1 MTKSDIQLVRSLTDK
16 RSRTA
21 TGLFVAEGEK
31 LIGELRDSQLH
42 VARIFALQGVFYGP
56 EVEVVSPKDMERL
69 SQLKT
74 PSSALALIEL
84 PSYELQPQ
92 HLKHSLV
99 LALDNIQNPG
109 NMGTIIR
116 LADWFGIT
124 DVVCSRATAD
134 CFNPKVVQATMGAI
148 VRVRVHYTD
157 LEPCL
162 AECAEQGIPIYGTF
176 LEGENI
182 FNAPLSQAGIIV
194 MGNEGQGVSHG
205 VERLITRKLFIPP
218 YPADRQGSE
227 SLNVAMAT
235 GIICA
240 QFRSR

>member
-157 LEPCL
+157 LEPYL